1 MLKLIS
7 VFLKNPQ
14 GITVS
19 SEKIY
24 PVKGMKSGKYAIPEI
39 ARCEKQCQE
48 SGLKLINLITFL
60 FVFVYGAA
68 LG

>member
-39 ARCEKQCQE
+39 ARCEKQ